1 MILAVLVLV
10 VVAVVVAVS
19 RRSRSSARSPSVA
32 RGRVDASVP
41 GYVDALLDRWQ
52 QAGLL
57 QSADV
62 DRIRTFEQGLVQQS
76 PRRTEP
82 ARIHVIAEALG
93 YLGGTLGCAGVI
105 VLIAQFWRDFEDAI
119 RLGIPAGAC
128 GLLCVLAV
136 VVPESKSSAMVRLRT
151 FLATLATGAAGAA
164 AWVFAEVILDVT
176 EARTQWLAVGI
187 AVVCVSAVLWA
198 GRVRPVQQFTV
209 LAGFA
214 LVIGTSMGEVA
225 SIGYAGVALWASAGI
240 LLGPSLRGSSMRRTV
255 NVIGS
260 SIGLVV
266 GAFLTSADWR
276 GPGMIFVLVTGAL
289 LAAPWS
295 LSGVELR
302 SPIREIMAVIGGLAL
317 VQGLPMTLSHFAREA
332 GILTGLVLWVGG
344 GLGLFVVSR
353 HIFRSTLAVQLI
365 SDIFLVVGAAIV
377 GVQSDAVA
385 TIVGLTTSVGLIAL
399 GTRSGWAVMSVFG
412 LAGLLAFIP
421 WTIGHFFPGEGRVPI
436 LVIISGLLLVG
447 VAVALSRIGGRL
459 RGEILARR

>member
-1 MILAVLVLV
+1 MILAVLVLA
-10 VVAVVVAVS
+10 VVAIVVAVS
-19 RRSRSSARSPSVA
+19 RRSRPSGRSPSIA
-32 RGRVDASVP
+32 RGRVDVSVP

-62 DRIRTFEQGLVQQS
+62 DRIRIFEQGLVQQS

-119 RLGIPAGAC
+119 RLGLPAGAC
-128 GLLCVLAV
+128 GLLCVFAV

-151 FLATLATGAAGAA
+151 FLSTLATGAAGAA

-209 LAGFA
+209 LVGFA

-225 SIGYAGVALWASAGI
+225 SIGYAGIALWASAGI
-240 LLGPSLRGSSMRRTV
+240 LLGSSLRGSSMRRTV

-260 SIGLVV
+260 SFGLVV
-266 GAFLTSADWR
+266 GAFLAAADWR

-344 GLGLFVVSR
+344 GLGLLVVSR
-353 HIFRSTLAVQLI
+353 RIFRSTLAVQLI
-365 SDIFLVVGAAIV
+365 SGIFLVVGAAIV

-385 TIVGLTTSVGLIAL
+385 TIVGLTTSVALIAL

-412 LAGLLAFIP
+412 LVGLVAFIP